1 VGPTTVLGPFCYAW
15 RRFFTRMPHTAKT
28 IQVNRAPVLTLWAA
42 VVAERLG
49 FDRDEALTLGRAV
62 AGLNAY
68 SKGVR
73 LGLFA
78 PSAPKTVAEHKKKLT
93 RGEKLQVDLLGRA
106 VPVAST
112 PDGLRALSKDQPIAP
127 ESVARYLE
135 TKFGDAL
142 AEVRAVMERAAK
154 AFPPEQLAVEAFHLY
169 ERFRPQVPRGASG
182 WGAKGRLDLG
192 RILALV
198 D

>member
-1 VGPTTVLGPFCYAW
+1 MCPKAT
-15 RRFFTRMPHTAKT
+15 T

-68 SKGVR
+68 AKGVR

-78 PSAPKTVAEHKKKLT
+78 PAARKTVAERKKKLKH
-93 RGEKLQVDLLGRA
+93 GERLQVDLFGRA

-112 PDGLRALSKDQPIAP
+112 PDGLRALSKDQPITP
-127 ESVARYLE
+127 ESVVRYLE
-135 TKFGDAL
+135 GKFGDAL
-142 AEVRAVMERAAK
+142 SEVRAAMERAAN
-154 AFPPEQLAVEAFHLY
+154 AFPPEKLAAEAFNLY
-169 ERFRPQVPRGASG
+169 EQFRPEVPRGRSG
-182 WGAKGRLDLG
+182 WGAKGTLDLE
-192 RILALV
+192 RIRALV
-198 D
+198 G